1 MLLLFASPHHPTN
14 SHENNIR
21 CTPVLL
27 RLLYAGARYTTSFSD
42 NFKSRISTQ
51 LLETKHPLGP
61 SGKVSIS
68 VILGTTCLMQSW
80 QEENGVR
87 EGKILL
93 GDIAEWEGVRKRE
106 ALIPLEEKT
115 RASQERL

>member
-1 MLLLFASPHHPTN
+1 
-14 SHENNIR
+14 
-21 CTPVLL
+21 
-27 RLLYAGARYTTSFSD
+27 
-42 NFKSRISTQ
+42 
-51 LLETKHPLGP
+51 
-61 SGKVSIS
+61 
-68 VILGTTCLMQSW
+68 MQSW

-87 EGKILL
+87 EEKILL

>member
-1 MLLLFASPHHPTN
+1 
-14 SHENNIR
+14 
-21 CTPVLL
+21 VLS
-27 RLLYAGARYTTSFSD
+27 RPPYGGAKYTASFSD
-42 NFKSRISTQ
+42 NFKAEPHAAF
-51 LLETKHPLGP
+51 LETKHLPGP
-61 SGKVSIS
+61 IR
-68 VILGTTCLMQSW
+68 VILGTTRLMQSW

-87 EGKILL
+87 EEKILL